1 MNIAIIDYTLGGHHL
16 SFIRSFSQILLQQG
30 HEVICVVP
38 GKEKVESWITEQLP
52 LQSDR
57 FSAFEFNWKSPA
69 PAKSRF
75 SQTMQVLR
83 RWRYEKK
90 LLKKIEKEKGKKID
104 LVFFAWLDDHLA
116 PYIPSFL
123 LDNIFPYKWSG
134 LYFHP
139 YHLRRETV
147 FLERKANWRDLDA
160 VFLSE
165 NCLAVAI
172 HDSGIRE
179 KFSYRINKPVIHFP
193 ETADDTAPDP
203 ENELAGLIR
212 KKAGNRIVIGMIG
225 CEKHKGT
232 LTLARLIAKADPSKY
247 FFAFLGILPE
257 NTYTAEEWKEIN
269 EFINERR
276 ENCFFHFQPVPEGA
290 AYNAVFCSFD
300 IPFLV
305 YDDFVSSS
313 NRLTK
318 AAIFQRLVLASDN
331 YCVGEDVKKFRLGA
345 AVKPQDHGEALNG
358 LEKLAGEIKRNDYP
372 AESWKVYKDINSIE
386 KLYERF
392 SELTKLSEA
401 AFGNIKK
408 QG

>member
-1 MNIAIIDYTLGGHHL
+1 MKTIAIIDYTLGGHHL
-16 SFIRSFSQILLQQG
+16 SFVRSFSQILIQQG
-30 HEVICVVP
+30 NDVICIVP
-38 GKEKVESWITEQLP
+38 EKEKVSTWIREQLP
-52 LQSDR
+52 MQADR
-57 FSAFEFNWKSPA
+57 FSAYEFEWKTPPSG
-69 PAKSRF
+69 KGKF
-75 SQTMQVLR
+75 SQTISVLK

-90 LLKKIEKEKGKKID
+90 LLRKISRERGKKID

-116 PYIPSFL
+116 PYIPAFI
-123 LDNIFPYKWSG
+123 LDNIFPYSWSG

-160 VFLSE
+160 IFLSK
-165 NCLAVAI
+165 NCVAVAI
-172 HDSGIRE
+172 HDIGIRE
-179 KFSYRINKPVIHFP
+179 KFSFRIGKPVIHFP
-193 ETADDTAPDP
+193 ETADDTPP
-203 ENELAGLIR
+203 ERGNELALAIR
-212 KKAGNRIVIGMIG
+212 EKARGRIVVGMIG

-232 LTLARLIAKADPSKY
+232 ITLARMAEKADPSKY

-257 NTYTAEEWKEIN
+257 PTYQEDEWKEIN
-269 EFINERR
+269 RFIADRR
-276 ENCFFHFQPVPEGA
+276 ENCFFHFHPIPEGA

-331 YCVGEDVKKFRLGA
+331 YCVGEDVQKFKLRA
-345 AVKPQDHGEALNG
+345 AVTPQNPEAALKG
-358 LEKLAGEIKRNDYP
+358 LELLTEKINRNDYP
-372 AESWKVYKDINSIE
+372 VENWKEYKEINSIG

-392 SELTKLSEA
+392 SELT
-401 AFGNIKK
+401 
-408 QG
+408 